1 MNEVLKNIIP
11 NERSQSHKITYYTT
25 SFILNVQNKTV
36 HTDRKQIH
44 GFLG

>member
-1 MNEVLKNIIP
+1 MNEVLKNLKMKDA
-11 NERSQSHKITYYTT
+11 SHTKSDTVRPH
-25 SFILNVQNKTV
+25 LNVQNKTI